1 VRRPASA
8 PGPEAE
14 PCLRAGAAAVSI
26 TPEAGTGLQG
36 YGVRIAE
43 GVDEALISSALVIGS
58 DEIDWLLISLDLIGI
73 DRTFTARIREALAK
87 RLAVRP
93 ERITL
98 ACSHTHSG
106 PPSLPRLGP
115 VTSDEAY
122 LDLLEARVLEVA
134 QRAAA
139 CRRPVTLRIGVA
151 EVLENINRR
160 ERKNG
165 RIELGADP
173 DGPVDHRVWVGRFDA
188 LGGSVDAPMAPMA
201 PMAIV
206 VKYACHATCSAESS
220 NISSD
225 WPGVM
230 RRTVQHLY
238 ERDGMRPV
246 ICFVQGCAGDVT
258 HRIGRDPRSWPE
270 HFGAA
275 TSLQASIMGRL
286 VATGAIAASERAEP
300 ARAARVFVTSTPIAL
315 PFRDVS
321 GSERTELQV
330 VRIGASLPADVS
342 PSRAPST
349 WFLFLPGEPLAA
361 YGDAL
366 SRAFTARFGARPND
380 VVVCGYAND
389 AVGYL
394 CTPQAL
400 REGGYEAADAHRVYH
415 RPAAFAETTLSVI
428 LRACTVAAAR
438 LGHAPGRW
446 RPAAVMVRSLV
457 ETIRSFLT
465 RRYSRISSAGP
476 LA

>member
-1 VRRPASA
+1 VRGPT
-8 PGPEAE
+8 PGLVADA
-14 PCLRAGAAAVSI
+14 CLRAGAAEVSI

-43 GVDEALISSALVIGS
+43 GVDEPLLTSALSIGS
-58 DEIDWLLISLDLIGI
+58 GEIDWLLISLDLIGI
-73 DRTFTARIREALAK
+73 DRRFTARIRRTLAK

-106 PPSLPRLGP
+106 PPSLPHLGP
-115 VTSDEAY
+115 VTADEAY

-134 QRAAA
+134 QTAAA
-139 CRRPVTLRIGVA
+139 RREPVTMRIGVA

-165 RIELGADP
+165 RIELGVDP

-188 LGGSVDAPMAPMA
+188 LEGPIEAPVAL
-201 PMAIV
+201 V
-206 VKYACHATCSAESS
+206 VQYSCHATCSAEIS
-220 NISSD
+220 NLSSD

-230 RRTVQHLY
+230 RRTVQHRY

-275 TSLQASIMGRL
+275 TSLQASIMGHQ
-286 VATGAIAASERAEP
+286 VATGVIAASERAEP
-300 ARAARVFVTSTPIAL
+300 APAARVFVTSTPTAL
-315 PFRDVS
+315 SFRDAS

-330 VRIGASLPADVS
+330 VGIGGPPHADVS
-342 PSRAPST
+342 PAPST
-349 WFLFLPGEPLAA
+349 WLLFLPGEPLAA

-366 SRAFTARFGARPND
+366 SRAFTTRFGARPND

-400 REGGYEAADAHRVYH
+400 QEGGYEAADAHRVYH
-415 RPAAFAETTLSVI
+415 RPAAFADTTLLVI
-428 LRACTVAAAR
+428 QRACTVAAAT
-438 LGHAPGRW
+438 LGHAPSRW
-446 RPAAVMVRSLV
+446 RAAAVTVQSLV
-457 ETIRSFLT
+457 TTIRSFLT
-465 RRYSRISSAGP
+465 RRYSRIFSAG
-476 LA
+476 LLV

>member
-1 VRRPASA
+1 MRHPAPV
-8 PGPEAE
+8 PGPGTEA
-14 PCLRAGAAAVSI
+14 CLRAGAAAVSI
-26 TPEAGTGLQG
+26 TPEAGIGLQG

-73 DRTFTARIREALAK
+73 DRTFTARIRKTLAK

-134 QRAAA
+134 QTAAA
-139 CRRPVTLRIGVA
+139 FRQPVTLRIGVTD
-151 EVLENINRR
+151 VLENINRR

-165 RIELGADP
+165 RIELGVDP

-188 LGGSVDAPMAPMA
+188 LGGPIDAPMAL
-201 PMAIV
+201 V
-206 VKYACHATCSAESS
+206 VQYACHATCSAETS
-220 NISSD
+220 NLSSD

-230 RRTVQHLY
+230 RRTVQQLY
-238 ERDGMRPV
+238 ERDRTRPV

-315 PFRDVS
+315 PFRGVS

-330 VRIGASLPADVS
+330 VRMGASLPADVS

-400 REGGYEAADAHRVYH
+400 QEGGYEAADAHRVYH
-415 RPAAFAETTLSVI
+415 RPAAFADTTLSVI
-428 LRACTVAAAR
+428 QRACTVAAAG
-438 LGHAPGRW
+438 LGQDPGRW
-446 RPAAVMVRSLV
+446 RAAAVTVRSLV
-457 ETIRSFLT
+457 ETVRSFVT
-465 RRYSRISSAGP
+465 RRYSRIFPAGP

>member
-1 VRRPASA
+1 VRHPAPV
-8 PGPEAE
+8 PGPGTEA
-14 PCLRAGAAAVSI
+14 CLRAGAAAVSI
-26 TPEAGTGLQG
+26 TPEAGIGLQG

-73 DRTFTARIREALAK
+73 DRTFTARIRKTLAK

-134 QRAAA
+134 QTAAA
-139 CRRPVTLRIGVA
+139 FRQPVTLRIGVTD
-151 EVLENINRR
+151 VLENINRR

-165 RIELGADP
+165 RIELGVDP

-188 LGGSVDAPMAPMA
+188 LGGPIDAPMAL
-201 PMAIV
+201 V
-206 VKYACHATCSAESS
+206 VQYACHATCSAETS
-220 NISSD
+220 NLSSD

-230 RRTVQHLY
+230 RRTVQQLY
-238 ERDGMRPV
+238 ERDRTRPV

-315 PFRDVS
+315 PFRGVS

-330 VRIGASLPADVS
+330 VRMGASLPADVS
-342 PSRAPST
+342 PAT

-400 REGGYEAADAHRVYH
+400 QEGGYEAADAHRVYH
-415 RPAAFAETTLSVI
+415 RPAAFADTTLSVI
-428 LRACTVAAAR
+428 QRACTVAAAG
-438 LGHAPGRW
+438 LGQDPGRW
-446 RPAAVMVRSLV
+446 RAAAVTVRSLV
-457 ETIRSFLT
+457 ETVRSFVT
-465 RRYSRISSAGP
+465 RRYSRIFPAGP